1 MNLALINA
9 VPFLLALLIFSPFNR
24 FLPRLVRT
32 WLTAGVM
39 LALFI
44 GLLSYFPLVEANPI
58 IESIDWL
65 PEWGLKLSI
74 YLDGLALLFA
84 LIITG
89 IGTLIALYAGYYF
102 EDEADQSRFLGLL
115 FAFSGAMLGLVLA
128 GNLITLFIMWEL
140 TSITSF
146 LLIGFYG
153 SEDEGAR
160 DGALQALIV
169 TGVGALALLVGFIL
183 LAWIVGNGSFVFE
196 LNQILQADP
205 ASVGAH
211 PFYLVALLLIGLGAF
226 TKSAQFP
233 FHFWLPNAMAAPTP
247 ASAYLHS
254 ATMVKAGIYL
264 LLRLYPP
271 MHANELWTS
280 LLVGVGITTMLV
292 GAVLA
297 LRQRD
302 LKGLLAYSTVSWLGA
317 LVGMIGLPEGG
328 GIKAA
333 LVGIL
338 AHALYKAAL
347 FLAAGTIDHSTGTRI
362 IDHLGGLRKQMPI
375 LAAVVI
381 ISGLSMA
388 GLPIFFGFVAK
399 EVLLDA
405 WLEAHFVWQTLSYVA
420 ILISAALTGTAA
432 FIFIWDVFF
441 KAPSE
446 EIHYHQTPIWLSIIP
461 LVLAIGTSLFGFFL
475 DAPLPLVESLIALGV
490 PHEINLHLL
499 PESLLNP
506 IFLTS
511 MGIVVGG
518 LIVFLGRRIWLPILS
533 SLPLLNASSIYRS
546 ITVILDKIGDT
557 ALKTQTGQVRYY
569 LIVILSTVTVS
580 VLWTGGM
587 AEIINGDALQI
598 KLGTVNAIT
607 VLRAVL
613 LLLPVAAATYAII
626 ARKHLSAV
634 LSLGVLGY
642 SVGGLFLLEPAP
654 DVSLVQFIME
664 TLGSILIVVMI
675 GRIREEHRRD
685 VMGKIFQG
693 RVKLFGIKL
702 GVLRDALLAGT
713 VGITVFFF
721 VLTALLNRPERESIT
736 VYHLENTYA
745 DIHVQDVVGAI
756 VADYRG
762 MDTVIEITVFSVAAL
777 GVLTIL
783 TRGLQQINPLVP
795 QPEKVKIQRE
805 FLGDALE
812 GVRDPTHLNTPFTR
826 MVARLLLP
834 LSFLVALSHIITGG
848 SGAGD
853 GFTAGAISGLVMS
866 LWFIIFGYREA
877 KERLGWF
884 DPHQLLRA
892 GLLMVLINAIVPLF
906 MGYDFLTHVNYG
918 EFIGI
923 SDFLSY
929 FGLEFSSG
937 LFYELGVTLTVFG
950 GIGLIMESIAHPTE
964 IHDFGDVEEQAG

>member
-9 VPFLLALLIFSPFNR
+9 APFLVGLVIFSPLNS
-24 FLPRLVRT
+24 FLPKLARS
-32 WLTAGVM
+32 WLTTGLM

-44 GLLSYFPLVEANPI
+44 GLLSYFPLIQANPI
-58 IESIDWL
+58 VESIDWL
-65 PEWGLKLSI
+65 PEWGLKLSL
-74 YLDGLALLFA
+74 YFDGLALLFG

-89 IGTLIALYAGYYF
+89 IGALIALYAGYYF
-102 EDEADQSRFLGLL
+102 EDDKEQSRFLGLL
-115 FAFSGAMLGLVLA
+115 FVFAGAMLGLVLA

-140 TSITSF
+140 TSISSF
-146 LLIGFYG
+146 LLIGFDG
-153 SEDEGAR
+153 GEDKAARAGAM
-160 DGALQALIV
+160 QALVI
-169 TGVGALALLVGFIL
+169 TGVGALGLLIGFVL

-196 LNQILQADP
+196 LSQILQADP

-211 PFYLVALLLIGLGAF
+211 PLYLAALLLIGLGAF

-264 LLRLYPP
+264 LLRLYPA

-280 LLVGVGITTMLV
+280 LLVGVGITTMFL

-302 LKGLLAYSTVSWLGA
+302 LKALLAYSTVSWLGA
-317 LVGMIGLPEGG
+317 LVGMIGLPESA

-362 IDHLGGLRKQMPI
+362 IDKLGGLAKQMPVI
-375 LAAVVI
+375 ATVVV

-399 EVLLDA
+399 EVFLDA
-405 WLEAHFVWQTLSYVA
+405 WLEVPFAWQSLSYAA

-446 EIHYHQTPIWLSIIP
+446 ALDYHKAPIWLSIIP
-461 LVLAIGTSLFGFFL
+461 LGLAIGTSLFGFFL
-475 DAPLPLVESLIALGV
+475 DAPLAFVESLLSLAA
-490 PHEINLHLL
+490 PHEMNLHLL
-499 PESLLNP
+499 PDSVFKP

-511 MGIVVGG
+511 MGIVGGG
-518 LIVFLGRRIWLPILS
+518 LLVFLGRGLWLPIIS
-533 SLPLLNASSIYRS
+533 HLPLPNASRLYRN
-546 ITVILDKIGDT
+546 ILGILDAIGDY
-557 ALKTQTGQVRYY
+557 ALKTQSGQVRYY
-569 LIVILSTVTVS
+569 LIVILSTVTIS

-587 AEIINGDALQI
+587 AEIISNDTLKI
-598 KLGTVNAIT
+598 NLGTVNAIT
-607 VLRAVL
+607 ALRAVL
-613 LLLPVAAATYAII
+613 LLLPVAAAFYAIF

-664 TLGSILIVVMI
+664 TLGGILIVVMI
-675 GRIREEHRRD
+675 GRIREEHRHD
-685 VMGKIFQG
+685 AMEKLFQG
-693 RVKLFGIKL
+693 RVNFFGLKL
-702 GVLRDALLAGT
+702 GLLRDILISAA
-713 VGITVFFF
+713 VGITIFFF

-745 DIHVQDVVGAI
+745 DLHVQDVVGAI

-762 MDTVIEITVFSVAAL
+762 MDTVIEITVFSIAAL

-783 TRGLQQINPLVP
+783 TRGLRQINPLVP
-795 QPEKVKIQRE
+795 QPQKVKIQSE
-805 FLGDALE
+805 FLLIALE
-812 GVRDPTHLNTPFTR
+812 GLRDPTHLNTPFTR

-848 SGAGD
+848 GGVGD
-853 GFTAGAISGLVMS
+853 GFTAGAISGLVMA

-877 KERLGWF
+877 KERLSWF

-892 GLLMVLINAIVPLF
+892 GLLMVLVNAAAPIFL
-906 MGYDFLTHVNYG
+906 GYDFLSHVNYG
-918 EFIGI
+918 ALIGI
-923 SDFLSY
+923 ADFLAY
-929 FGLEFSSG
+929 FGLGLTTG
-937 LFYELGVTLTVFG
+937 LFFELGVALTVFG